1 MQTSLV
7 AAQLW
12 PTLDV
17 PDLLRHADL
26 VIRGQPHRGGRAAP
40 QAGAHL
46 RLAVR
51 EKVRG
56 GKGAGQIH
64 RWRCPNPP
72 HAVPH
77 KSRAFSTVATRP
89 PPRSSGQPAR
99 KWWRRVVAREGC
111 YHFRIRI
118 SPSSL
123 LSCLQV
129 WAPSGGE
136 NGLQDVAA
144 GVQEGGRD
152 PNHR

>member
-7 AAQLW
+7 AAQLR

-51 EKVRG
+51 EKV
-56 GKGAGQIH
+56 
-64 RWRCPNPP
+64 W
-72 HAVPH
+72 V
-77 KSRAFSTVATRP
+77 
-89 PPRSSGQPAR
+89 
-99 KWWRRVVAREGC
+99 
-111 YHFRIRI
+111 
-118 SPSSL
+118 
-123 LSCLQV
+123 
-129 WAPSGGE
+129 PSGGE
-136 NGLQDVAA
+136 NSLQDVAN

-152 PNHR
+152 PSHR